1 MAKRELQE
9 INAGSMADIAFLL
22 LIFFLVTTTMATDQG
37 IERSLPKKEENP
49 PEIPVIQ
56 RNIFEISVNFRDQVA
71 VEGKYIALEQ
81 MNKELRDFYT
91 NPNNS
96 RSDMPELKRIS
107 KSNLEILLTQNEY
120 ALSQDTENK
129 ALISNVEK
137 IKGQLQAIEY
147 FGEYNQLPKIA
158 FVAITTD
165 QKSSYNRFVEIYNQ
179 IEATINELKNE
190 ASLEYF
196 NVPMLELDEK
206 IEEDRNKLRALRLL
220 YPKRIV
226 TPELRSAS

>member
-1 MAKRELQE
+1 MSDLY
-9 INAGSMADIAFLL
+9 L
-22 LIFFLVTTTMATDQG
+22 
-37 IERSLPKKEENP
+37 KKEENP

-81 MNKELRDFYT
+81 MDKELRDFYT
-91 NPNNS
+91 NPNNG

-107 KSNLEILLTQNEY
+107 KSKLETLLIQNEY
-120 ALSQDTENK
+120 ALQQDSENK
-129 ALISNVEK
+129 SLNSNVEK

-190 ASLEYF
+190 ASLQYF
-196 NVPMLELDEK
+196 SKPMHELDEK
-206 IEEDRNKLRALRLL
+206 LEEDRNKLRALRLL